1 MGRHRP
7 MTRAES
13 MRMLEHEMGVVMRRI
28 RRNIGER
35 AKLVHPDLSAAG
47 YSMLLALDEG
57 RPRRSSELAELFS
70 IDKGAVSRQVSQ
82 LGDLGFVTRE
92 PDPVDGR
99 AQLLSIT
106 PKAQRLL
113 ADVTKQR
120 RQRFDERLSSWDPE
134 DLSDFVRALARYNET
149 VD

>member
-1 MGRHRP
+1 MGRNRP
-7 MTRAES
+7 MNRAES

-57 RPRRSSELAELFS
+57 GPRRSSELAELFS

-82 LGDLGFVTRE
+82 LGELGFVTRE

-106 PKAQRLL
+106 PTAQQLL
-113 ADVTKQR
+113 EGVTKQR
-120 RQRFDERLSSWDPE
+120 RQRFDERLSSWDPN